1 MAQAVVPEVRR
12 KPVLKQEI
20 AFLLIHLMPLGAIW
34 TGATFFDWM
43 VCIFLYVFRMFWV
56 TGGYH
61 RYFAHRSYSTSR
73 WFQFVI
79 AFMAQTTAQKGAL
92 WWAAHH
98 RHHHRHSDTPA
109 DPHSMK
115 IYGFWY
121 SHVGWIVGP
130 DFKETD
136 YKTIGDFAKYPEL
149 VWLNKHYLVPPT
161 ILAIAVT
168 ALGAWVNGGSPLL
181 MFTSAGLSTLF
192 IGFFLSTVI
201 LYHGTFSINSIMHK
215 FGTQRYESNDE
226 SRNSIW
232 LALLTLGEGWHNNHH
247 YYEVAA
253 RQGFFWWEIDITYYI
268 LRGLQSVGLIW
279 DLKGVPKHI
288 LHSKNK
294 KHAAELRK
302 QYEAQNPR
310 PPVSKEKA
318 YVIPALCRNRFKN
331 HRIEIAE

>member
-1 MAQAVVPEVRR
+1 MTNTTLTPEVRR
-12 KPVLKQEI
+12 KPILIQEL
-20 AFLLIHLMPLGAIW
+20 AFLVVHLLPLGAIW
-34 TGATFFDWM
+34 TGATWFDWTLCG
-43 VCIFLYVFRMFWV
+43 VLYVTRMFWV

-61 RYFAHRSYSTSR
+61 RYFAHKSYKTSR

-79 AFMAQTTAQKGAL
+79 AFMSQTSAQKGVL

-121 SHVGWIVGP
+121 SHIGWIVGP

-136 YKTIGDFAKYPEL
+136 YKTIGDYAKYPEL
-149 VWLNKHYLVPPT
+149 IWLNKHYLVPPVT
-161 ILAIAVT
+161 LALVVM
-168 ALGAWVNGGSPLL
+168 ALGGIVNGGSILT
-181 MFTSAGLSTLF
+181 MFTSAGFSSLF

-215 FGTQRYESNDE
+215 FGTQRYESHDE
-226 SRNSIW
+226 SRNSIL

-247 YYEVAA
+247 YYEVSG

-268 LRGLQSVGLIW
+268 LRSFQAVGLIS
-279 DLKGVPKHI
+279 DLKGVPHHI
-288 LHSKNK
+288 KHSKNK
-294 KHAAELRK
+294 QHAMELRK
-302 QYEAQNPR
+302 EFD
-310 PPVSKEKA
+310 
-318 YVIPALCRNRFKN
+318 ALKKS
-331 HRIEIAE
+331 A

>member
-1 MAQAVVPEVRR
+1 MSTQTLELPKRR
-12 KPVLKQEI
+12 KPQLKQEL
-20 AFLLIHLMPLGAIW
+20 AFLTVHLLPLGALY
-34 TGATFFDWM
+34 TGATTFDWI
-43 VCIFLYVFRMFWV
+43 VCGVLYFTRMFWV

-61 RYFAHRSYSTSR
+61 RYFAHKSYSTSR

-79 AFMAQTTAQKGAL
+79 AFMAQTTAQKGCL
-92 WWAAHH
+92 WWASHH

-115 IYGFWY
+115 LYGFWY

-136 YKTIGDFAKYPEL
+136 YKIIGDYAKYPEL
-149 VWLNKHYLVPPT
+149 VWLNKHYLVPPLT
-161 ILAIAVT
+161 LAVVVT
-168 ALGAWVNGGSPLL
+168 ALGGIVNGGSLAA
-181 MFTSAGLSTLF
+181 MFTSAGFSTLF

-201 LYHGTFSINSIMHK
+201 LYHATFSINSIMHK

-247 YYEVAA
+247 YYEVSA
-253 RQGFFWWEIDITYYI
+253 RQGFFWWEVDITYYI
-268 LRGLQSVGLIW
+268 LRGLAAVGLIW

-288 LHSKNK
+288 QYSRNK
-294 KHAAELRK
+294 THARELRK
-302 QYEAQNPR
+302 EMEQL
-310 PPVSKEKA
+310 KESA
-318 YVIPALCRNRFKN
+318 
-331 HRIEIAE
+331 

>member
-1 MAQAVVPEVRR
+1 MVQEAMVPEVRS
-12 KPVLKQEI
+12 KPILKQEI
-20 AFLLIHLMPLGAIW
+20 AFAIIHLMPLGALW
-34 TGATFFDWM
+34 TGLTFFDWM
-43 VCIFLYVFRMFWV
+43 VCIFLYFFRMFWV

-61 RYFAHRSYSTSR
+61 RYFAHKSYKTSR

-121 SHVGWIVGP
+121 SHIGWIVGP
-130 DFKETD
+130 DFKKTD
-136 YKTIGDFAKYPEL
+136 YKVIGDYAKYPEL
-149 VWLNKHYLVPPT
+149 VWLNEHYLVAPT
-161 ILAIAVT
+161 ILAVVVT
-168 ALGAWVNGGSPLL
+168 ALGGWVNGGSL
-181 MFTSAGLSTLF
+181 MAIFSAAGLSTLF
-192 IGFFLSTVI
+192 IGFFLSTII

-215 FGTQRYESNDE
+215 FGKPRYETGDE
-226 SRNSIW
+226 SKNSVV
-232 LALLTLGEGWHNNHH
+232 LALVTMGEGWHNNHH
-247 YYEVAA
+247 YYETAA

-268 LRGLQSVGLIW
+268 LRGLAAVGLIW

-302 QYEAQNPR
+302 KYEAESSTVEVN
-310 PPVSKEKA
+310 
-318 YVIPALCRNRFKN
+318 
-331 HRIEIAE
+331 